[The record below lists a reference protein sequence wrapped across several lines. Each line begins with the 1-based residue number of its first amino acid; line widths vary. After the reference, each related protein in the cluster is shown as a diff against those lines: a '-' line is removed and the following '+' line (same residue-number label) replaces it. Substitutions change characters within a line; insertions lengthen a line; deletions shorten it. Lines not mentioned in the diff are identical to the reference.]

1 MAMEHT
7 SGALRSRN
15 SASLAPEHVS
25 GRQSASMVGRGCVVT
40 DYSTF
45 REHTGVSSQSVSQ
58 LFHGPAPRSPQ
69 IEDSI
74 IIDSMS
80 LAMVR

>member
-25 GRQSASMVGRGCVVT
+25 GRQSASMVGREVVLLVLCLEKT
-40 DYSTF
+40 TERLRLSWVVPEPATVF
-45 REHTGVSSQSVSQ
+45 RAREC
-58 LFHGPAPRSPQ
+58 RSH
-69 IEDSI
+69 
-74 IIDSMS
+74 
-80 LAMVR
+80 VC